1 MKKAILSLAV
11 ISMFVTGAL
20 AKTQALTRKD
30 GRKHVGLITKDLA
43 RDGYTVKM
51 RVGEVFVPAD
61 QVASIED
68 AGTAAEEFRDQLAKI
83 KPADVKARYKLAKW
97 AFSQG
102 LLTEPQGVLKGILKI
117 DPSHERAQLLLKQI
131 SAKVLRTE
139 DPAKA
144 KQNFRRRKAAIK
156 STDAKGFLELGKWAF
171 ERKLYRDAKG
181 VLETS
186 MRLDPDSVETAKLLI
201 KVNTALKTSGAT
213 SVAARGANLLSTED
227 ISRVRLEEFRLEGDI
242 VRVKYRNRV
251 LQRFVKAMSG
261 RDQFEDDKDFG
272 RTFLGYTSIKQLRY
286 ILDPDRNIE
295 QADLDTVKKDIFIDS
310 DPMFMKRF
318 RTKIWPVV
326 KMNCAS
332 ATCHGAAKGVGGLK
346 LFNTPGSDVRVAY
359 TNFIILVGTVDK
371 KDNHLVDRDI
381 NEDSLLL
388 EYLLPRSLAKNP
400 HPKTK
405 RVIRNLF
412 KNRKQPAYKILSKWI
427 ASLANPGYP
436 NFKLDYK
443 PPFGMKLKLSG
454 GGGPLRPRVRRSGG
468 TVREKL

>member
-1 MKKAILSLAV
+1 MKKAILSLAI

-30 GRKHVGLITKDLA
+30 GRKHVGLITQDLA

-51 RVGEVFVPAD
+51 RVGEVFVPSD

-68 AGTAAEEFRDQLAKI
+68 AGTPAEEFRAQLAKI

-102 LLTEPQGVLKGILKI
+102 LLEEPQGVLKDLLKI

-131 SAKVLRTE
+131 SAKMVRTE

-171 ERKLYRDAKG
+171 DRKLYRDAKG

-186 MRLDPDSVETAKLLI
+186 MRLDPDSVEAAKLFI
-201 KVNTALKTSGAT
+201 KVNAALKTAGST
-213 SVAARGANLLSTED
+213 SVGARGANLLSTED
-227 ISRVRLEEFRLEGDI
+227 ISRVRLAEFRLEGDL

-251 LQRFVKAMSG
+251 LRRFVTAMSG
-261 RDQFEDDKDFG
+261 RDEFEDDKDFG

-295 QADLDTVKKDIFIDS
+295 ESALDAVKKDIFVES
-310 DPMFMKRF
+310 DPMFMKKF
-318 RTKIWPVV
+318 RSRIWPVV
-326 KMNCAS
+326 KVNCAS
-332 ATCHGAAKGVGGLK
+332 VTCHGSAKGVGGLK
-346 LFNTPGSDVRVAY
+346 LFNSPGNDVRVAY

-371 KDNHLVDRDI
+371 ADNRLVDRDI
-381 NEDSLLL
+381 NEDSLLT
-388 EYLLPRSLAKNP
+388 EYLLPRSLAKHP

-405 RVIRNLF
+405 RAIRTLF
-412 KNRKQPAYKILSKWI
+412 KNREQPAYKTLSKWI
-427 ASLANPGYP
+427 SSLANPGYP

-454 GGGPLRPRVRRSGG
+454 GGGPLKPRVRKSGG
-468 TVREKL
+468 TIREKL